1 MECESPEQLN
11 LFLPGPML
19 YWFVWLSFIARV
31 YMFVFQR
38 GGALSIQDKEGLSA
52 LDLTMKDRPA
62 HVVFRNTGN
71 QHGFISLLI
80 FMTVPVLKKYV

>member
-11 LFLPGPML
+11 LFLPILMG
-19 YWFVWLSFIARV
+19 YWFVCLSFIARV
-31 YMFVFQR
+31 ICSQR

-52 LDLTMKDRPA
+52 LDLTVKDRPA

-71 QHGFISLLI
+71 ALPYS
-80 FMTVPVLKKYV
+80 